1 VIAPS
6 TFEAEVADLID
17 QDPVTETELS
27 GHPCRPAGV
36 LKPRNRLDVV
46 RLIQAAARHRM
57 KLHAFS
63 CGKNWGFG
71 STRPRKS
78 GTWMVNLGAMNRIT
92 GYDREVGTI
101 VIEPGVTQIALYE
114 ELDRLGGEWF
124 FNVTGAGHSTSVLGN
139 ALERGIG
146 YYGQRHL
153 DLIELDV
160 VTGRGE
166 IIKTRSATTGPA
178 TFGLDLTQLF
188 VHSALGIVVGARLR
202 LLPRTTGGGAAI
214 VRLREANRFPEFLRA
229 MLRLKQDG
237 AIAGVPHLANRER
250 ILTTL
255 AAWTPAIDR
264 RALADKTF
272 SWTAAIPVTGSQEM
286 TKACFSL
293 IRDRLQ
299 NLCEIET
306 IFASRCSASDD
317 GSPMEQLHLLASG
330 YPSNLAL
337 AGVEWTALGTANP
350 QQRDPEK
357 TGAGLIHVTPSTSS
371 SSSAIQRAVLT
382 INEGAGRLGL
392 GRLPL
397 TVNLVDQCTTVV
409 IVSIGFPAREAS
421 KFRSKAR
428 KLEAYLRQAG
438 VMPYRIG
445 LGQEG
450 WPPRASA
457 EAAVLH
463 RKLRSVFDPFRV
475 FAVSKYE
482 APYAAPRGVSLRL
495 ASPAR
500 RHVVSEAA

>member
-6 TFEAEVADLID
+6 SFAAEVADLID
-17 QDPVTETELS
+17 QAPFPETELS
-27 GHPCRPAGV
+27 GHPCLPAGV
-36 LKPRNRLDVV
+36 FKPRERLDVV
-46 RLIQAAARHRM
+46 RLVQAAARHRM

-71 STRPRKS
+71 SARTRKR
-78 GTWMVNLGAMNRIT
+78 GTWMVNLAAMNRIT

-101 VIEPGVTQIALYE
+101 VIEPGVTQIALYK

-166 IIKTRSATTGPA
+166 IITTRPATDGPA
-178 TFGLDLTQLF
+178 SFGLDLTQLF
-188 VHSALGIVVGARLR
+188 VQSAFGIVVGARLR

-214 VRLREANRFPEFLRA
+214 VRLRDENRFPEFVQA
-229 MLRLKQDG
+229 TLRLKREG
-237 AIAGVPHLANRER
+237 AIAGVPHIANRER
-250 ILTTL
+250 IYTTL
-255 AAWTPAIDR
+255 APWTPKPER
-264 RALADKTF
+264 QALAKNTAP
-272 SWTAAIPVTGSQEM
+272 WTAAIPVTGSKEI
-286 TKACFSL
+286 TEACFTL
-293 IRDRLQ
+293 IRHRLQ
-299 NLCEIET
+299 DLCQIET
-306 IFASRCSASDD
+306 IFASRGPASDG

-337 AGVEWTALGTANP
+337 AGVEWTALGTSNP

-371 SSSAIQRAVLT
+371 SASAIRRAVSV
-382 INEGAGRLGL
+382 IEEGARTLGL
-392 GRLPL
+392 RNLPM
-397 TVNLVDQCTTVV
+397 TVNVIDQCTTIV

-428 KLEAYLRQAG
+428 SLEAHLRQSG
-438 VMPYRIG
+438 LMPYRIG
-445 LGQEG
+445 LGQED
-450 WPPRASA
+450 WPPRASEQA
-457 EAAVLH
+457 SALH
-463 RKLRSVFDPFRV
+463 RKLRSTFDPFRV

-482 APYAAPRGVSLRL
+482 AASAASRRKFRPS

-500 RHVVSEAA
+500 SHLVQERV

>member
-6 TFEAEVADLID
+6 TFAAEVADLID
-17 QDPVTETELS
+17 QSTLPEFELS
-27 GHPCRPAGV
+27 GHPCLPAGV
-36 LKPRNRLDVV
+36 LKPRDRLDVV
-46 RLIQAAARHRM
+46 RLVQAAARHRM

-71 STRPRKS
+71 SARTRKP
-78 GTWMVNLGAMNRIT
+78 GTWMVNLAAMNRIT

-114 ELDRLGGEWF
+114 ELDRVGGEWF

-166 IIKTRSATTGPA
+166 IIKTRPATTGPA

-188 VHSALGIVVGARLR
+188 VQSAFGIVVGARLR
-202 LLPRTTGGGAAI
+202 LLPRTIGGGAAI

-229 MLRLKQDG
+229 MLRLKQEG
-237 AIAGVPHLANRER
+237 AIAGVPHVANRER
-250 ILTTL
+250 IFTTL
-255 AAWTPAIDR
+255 APWTSATDR
-264 RALADKTF
+264 RALADKTA
-272 SWTAAIPVTGSQEM
+272 SWTAAIPVTGSREM
-286 TKACFSL
+286 TETYFSL

-299 NLCEIET
+299 NLCAIET
-306 IFASRCSASDD
+306 IFASRGSASDD

-350 QQRDPEK
+350 QQCDPEK

-371 SSSAIQRAVLT
+371 SASAIQRAVLA
-382 INEGAGRLGL
+382 IKEGAGRLGL
-392 GRLPL
+392 GPLPM
-397 TVNLVDQCTTVV
+397 TVNVVDQCTTVV
-409 IVSIGFPAREAS
+409 IVSIGFPLREAS
-421 KFRSKAR
+421 KFRAKAR
-428 KLEAYLRQAG
+428 KLEAHLRQAG
-438 VMPYRIG
+438 LMPYRIG

-457 EAAVLH
+457 EVAALH
-463 RKLRSVFDPFRV
+463 RKLRSTFDPFRV

-482 APYAAPRGVSLRL
+482 AAYAAPRGKSRQS
-495 ASPAR
+495 ASSRP
-500 RHVVSEAA
+500 HVVPEAV